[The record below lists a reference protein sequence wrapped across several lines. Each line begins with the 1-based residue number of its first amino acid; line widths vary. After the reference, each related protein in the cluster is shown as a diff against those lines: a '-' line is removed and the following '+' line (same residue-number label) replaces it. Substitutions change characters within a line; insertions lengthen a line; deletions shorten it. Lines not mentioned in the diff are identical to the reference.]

1 MLKSF
6 DQIKAQLGQFNQKKR
21 IGVIAAQDEH
31 TLDAVVLAAR
41 DGLVEPVLIGKKKE
55 TTELLKHL
63 GQNPGDFEIVEAD
76 EADECAKTA
85 ALLVR
90 GGSLDCLIKGK
101 IETGTMMRA
110 LVNKE
115 YGIRDS
121 ETMSHISFYESPYY
135 HKLFASTD
143 GALLTY
149 PTLEQK
155 KGEIENAV
163 KVFHKLGTELPKVA
177 VLAAV
182 DSVNP
187 KMKESVEAA
196 ELKAMWQEGKITG
209 CIVEGPITYDI
220 ALQKEAADIKGF
232 PSPVAG
238 DADIL
243 VLPDIMSGNLLLKA
257 LSVTGDAKFAGTVI
271 GAKVPVVITSRSM
284 PMRDKYLSILLN
296 AVIGKIQ

>member
-6 DQIKAQLGQFNQKKR
+6 DVIKEQLGRQEQKKR

-31 TLDAVVLAAR
+31 TLDAVVLAAK
-41 DGLVEPVLIGKKKE
+41 DGLVEPVLIGKKNE
-55 TTELLKHL
+55 ITVLLEHL
-63 GQNPGDFEIVEAD
+63 DNKPDDFEIIDVA
-76 EADECAKTA
+76 EADECAKSA

-90 GGSLDCLIKGK
+90 DGTLDCLIKGK
-101 IETGTMMRA
+101 IETGTMMKA

-121 ETMSHISFYESPYY
+121 EVMSHISFYESPYY

-163 KVFHKLGTELPKVA
+163 KVFHKLGVEKPKVA

-196 ELKAMWQEGKITG
+196 DLKALWQAGKITG
-209 CIVEGPITYDI
+209 CIVEGPISYDL
-220 ALQKEAADIKGF
+220 ALSSEAAEIKEYK
-232 PSPVAG
+232 SPVAG

-257 LSVTGDAKFAGTVI
+257 MSVTGNAKFAGTVI
-271 GAKVPVVITSRSM
+271 GAKVPIVITSRSM
-284 PMRDKYLSILLN
+284 PMRDKYLSIVLN
-296 AVIGKIQ
+296 AVIGKL

>member
-1 MLKSF
+1 MIRSF
-6 DQIKAQLGQFNQKKR
+6 DEIKARLGRQEQKKR

-31 TLDAVVLAAR
+31 TLDAVVLAAK
-41 DGLVEPVLIGKKKE
+41 DGLVEPVLIGRKSEIAVLLEHLEKK
-55 TTELLKHL
+55 
-63 GQNPGDFEIVEAD
+63 QDDFEIIDVNEP
-76 EADECAKTA
+76 DECAKCA
-85 ALLVR
+85 AMLVR

-101 IETGTMMRA
+101 IETGTMMKA

-121 ETMSHISFYESPYY
+121 EVMSHISFYESPYY

-163 KVFHKLGTELPKVA
+163 KVFHKLGIINPKVA

-196 ELKAMWQEGKITG
+196 ELKAMWQEGRITG
-209 CIVEGPITYDI
+209 CIVEGPISYDL
-220 ALQKEAADIKGF
+220 ALSREAAEIKAYE
-232 PSPVAG
+232 SPVAG

-243 VLPDIMSGNLLLKA
+243 VLPDIMAGNLLLKA
-257 LSVTGDAKFAGTVI
+257 MSVTGNAKFAGTVI
-271 GAKVPVVITSRSM
+271 GARVPIVITSRSM
-284 PMRDKYLSILLN
+284 PMRDKYLSVVLN
-296 AVIGKIQ
+296 AVIGKL

>member
-1 MLKSF
+1 MTRSKRSWGSINRKSVS
-6 DQIKAQLGQFNQKKR
+6 A
-21 IGVIAAQDEH
+21 VIAAHEEH
-31 TLDAVVLAAR
+31 TLDAVVLAAK
-41 DGLVEPVLIGKKKE
+41 DGLVEPVLIGKKSEITVILEHLDQKPD
-55 TTELLKHL
+55 EL
-63 GQNPGDFEIVEAD
+63 EIID
-76 EADECAKTA
+76 EAQPEACAKTA
-85 ALLVR
+85 SLLVR
-90 GGSLDCLIKGK
+90 DGKLDCLIKGK
-101 IETGTMMRA
+101 IETGTMMKV

-121 ETMSHISFYESPYY
+121 DVMSHISFYESPYY

-163 KVFHKLGTELPKVA
+163 KVFHKLGVENPKVG

-187 KMKESVEAA
+187 KMNESVEAA
-196 ELKAMWQEGKITG
+196 ELKAMWQDGKITG

-220 ALQKEAADIKGF
+220 ALSKEAAEIKGF
-232 PSPVAG
+232 DSPVAG

-243 VLPDIMSGNLLLKA
+243 VFPDIMSGNLLLKA
-257 LSVTGDAKFAGTVI
+257 LSLTGNAKFAGTVI

-284 PMRDKYLSILLN
+284 PMRDKYLSIVLN
-296 AVIGKIQ
+296 AVIGKL

>member
-6 DQIKAQLGQFNQKKR
+6 DELKSQLGQLKEKKR
-21 IGVIAAQDEH
+21 IGVVAAQDEH
-31 TLDAVVLAAR
+31 TLDAVVLAAQ

-55 TTELLKHL
+55 ISTLLEHL
-63 GQNPGDFEIVEAD
+63 DQKPGDYEIIDVDDVE
-76 EADECAKTA
+76 ECAKTA
-85 ALLVR
+85 ALQVR
-90 GGSLDCLIKGK
+90 AGHLDCLIKG
-101 IETGTMMRA
+101 ILETGTLMKAM
-110 LVNKE
+110 VNKD

-135 HKLFASTD
+135 HKLFASSD

-163 KVFHKLGTELPKVA
+163 KVFHKLGVATPKVA

-196 ELKAMWQEGKITG
+196 ALKKMWEDGELTG
-209 CIVEGPITYDI
+209 CIVEGPISYDL
-220 ALQKEAADIKGF
+220 ALSSEAAEIKKYS
-232 PSPVAG
+232 SPVAG
-238 DADIL
+238 DADFL
-243 VLPDIMSGNLLLKA
+243 LFPDIMSGNLLLKA
-257 LSVTGDAKFAGTVI
+257 LSLTGGAKFAGTII
-271 GAKVPVVITSRSM
+271 GAKVPIVVTSRSM

-296 AVIGKIQ
+296 AVIGKL

>member
-6 DQIKAQLGQFNQKKR
+6 DQIKAQLGQQGQKKR

-31 TLDAVVLAAR
+31 TLDAVVLAAT
-41 DGLVEPVLIGKKKE
+41 DGLVEPVLLGRKKE
-55 TTELLKHL
+55 IVPLLEHL
-63 GQNPGDFEIVEAD
+63 DKKADDFEIIDIE
-76 EADECAKTA
+76 EPDECAKSA

-90 GGSLDCLIKGK
+90 GGSIDCLIKGK
-101 IETGTMMRA
+101 IETGAMMKA

-121 ETMSHISFYESPYY
+121 EVMSHISFYESPYY
-135 HKLFASTD
+135 HKIFASTD

-149 PTLEQK
+149 PTLAQK

-163 KVFHKLGTELPKVA
+163 NVFHKLGIENPKVG

-196 ELKAMWQEGKITG
+196 ELKTMWQNGEITG
-209 CIVEGPITYDI
+209 CVVEGPITYDI
-220 ALQKEAADIKGF
+220 ALSKEAAEIKGF
-232 PSPVAG
+232 DSPVAG

-243 VLPDIMSGNLLLKA
+243 VFPDIMSGNLLLKA

-284 PMRDKYLSILLN
+284 PMRDKYLSIVLN
-296 AVIGKIQ
+296 AVIGKL

>member
-6 DQIKAQLGQFNQKKR
+6 DEIKAQLGQHKQKKR
-21 IGVIAAQDEH
+21 IGVIAAHEEH
-31 TLDAVVLAAR
+31 TLDAVVLAAK
-41 DGLVEPVLIGKKKE
+41 DGLVEPVLIGKKSEITVILEHLDQKPD
-55 TTELLKHL
+55 EL
-63 GQNPGDFEIVEAD
+63 EIID
-76 EADECAKTA
+76 EAQPETCAKTTS
-85 ALLVR
+85 LLVR
-90 GGSLDCLIKGK
+90 DGKLDCLIKGK
-101 IETGTMMRA
+101 IETGTMMKV

-121 ETMSHISFYESPYY
+121 DIMSHISFYESPYY

-163 KVFHKLGTELPKVA
+163 KVFHKLGVENPKVG

-187 KMKESVEAA
+187 KMNESVEAA
-196 ELKAMWQEGKITG
+196 ELKAMWQDGEITG

-220 ALQKEAADIKGF
+220 ALSKEAAEIKGF
-232 PSPVAG
+232 DSPVAG

-243 VLPDIMSGNLLLKA
+243 VFPDIMSGNLLLKA
-257 LSVTGDAKFAGTVI
+257 LSLTGNAKFAGTVI

-284 PMRDKYLSILLN
+284 PMRDKYLSIVLN
-296 AVIGKIQ
+296 AVIGKL

>member
-6 DQIKAQLGQFNQKKR
+6 DQIKAQLGQHAEKKR

-31 TLDAVVLAAR
+31 TLDAVVSAAG
-41 DGLVEPVLIGKKKE
+41 DGLVEPVLIGRKNLI
-55 TTELLKHL
+55 TELLEHL
-63 GQNPGDFEIVEAD
+63 GEKPGSYEIIDID
-76 EADECAKTA
+76 EPEECAKSA
-85 ALLVR
+85 AQLVR
-90 GGSLDCLIKGK
+90 SGRLDCLIKGK
-101 IETGTMMRA
+101 IETGVMMKA

-121 ETMSHISFYESPYY
+121 AVMSHISFYESPYY

-163 KVFHKLGTELPKVA
+163 KAFHRLGVNEPKVA

-196 ELKAMWQEGKITG
+196 ELKAMWQEGQITG
-209 CIVEGPITYDI
+209 CIVEGPISYDL
-220 ALQKEAADIKGF
+220 ALSKEAAEIKGYQ
-232 PSPVAG
+232 SPVAG

-271 GAKVPVVITSRSM
+271 GAKVPIVITSRSM
-284 PMRDKYLSILLN
+284 PMRDKYLSIVLN
-296 AVIGKIQ
+296 AVIGKL

>member
-1 MLKSF
+1 
-6 DQIKAQLGQFNQKKR
+6 
-21 IGVIAAQDEH
+21 VIAAQDEH
-31 TLDAVVLAAR
+31 TLDAVVLAAGE
-41 DGLVEPVLIGKKKE
+41 GLVEPVLIGKKTE
-55 TTELLKHL
+55 ITELLAHL
-63 GQNPGDFEIVEAD
+63 GQKPGDFEIIGVD
-76 EADECAKTA
+76 EADACARTA
-85 ALLVR
+85 AQLVR
-90 GGSLDCLIKGK
+90 GGSLDCLIKGR
-101 IETGTMMRA
+101 IETGTMMKA

-115 YGIRDS
+115 YGIRNS
-121 ETMSHISFYESPYY
+121 ETMSHISFFESPYY

-163 KVFHKLGTELPKVA
+163 KAFHKLGIEQPKVG

-196 ELKAMWQEGKITG
+196 ELKTMWLEGIITG
-209 CIVEGPITYDI
+209 CVVEGPISYDI
-220 ALQKEAADIKGF
+220 ALSAEAAEIKGF
-232 PSPVAG
+232 SSPVAG

-257 LSVTGDAKFAGTVI
+257 LSVTGNAKFAGTVI
-271 GAKVPVVITSRSM
+271 GARVPVVITSRSM
-284 PMRDKYLSILLN
+284 PMRDKYLSIILN
-296 AVIGKIQ
+296 AVIGKIE

>member
-1 MLKSF
+1 MLKTF
-6 DQIKAQLGQFNQKKR
+6 EEIKAQLGQLSQKKR

-31 TLDAVVLAAR
+31 TLDAVVLAAK
-41 DGLVEPVLIGKKKE
+41 DGLVEPVLIGNK
-55 TTELLKHL
+55 TEINVILEHL
-63 GQNPGDFEIVEAD
+63 GNKPDDFEIVEAS
-76 EADECAKTA
+76 EPETCAKTA
-85 ALLVR
+85 SLLVR
-90 GGSLDCLIKGK
+90 GGELDCLIKGK
-101 IETGTMMRA
+101 IETGTMMKA
-110 LVNKE
+110 IVNKE

-121 ETMSHISFYESPYY
+121 DVMSHISFYESPYY

-163 KVFHKLGTELPKVA
+163 KVFHKLGVRQPKVA

-196 ELKAMWQEGKITG
+196 ELKTMWQAGKITG
-209 CIVEGPITYDI
+209 CIVEGPISYDL
-220 ALQKEAADIKGF
+220 ALSGEAAEIKAYQ
-232 PSPVAG
+232 SPVAG

-243 VLPDIMSGNLLLKA
+243 ILPDIMSGNLLLKA
-257 LSVTGDAKFAGTVI
+257 MSVTGNAKFAGTVI
-271 GAKVPVVITSRSM
+271 GAKVPIVITSRSM
-284 PMRDKYLSILLN
+284 PMRDKYLSIILN
-296 AVIGKIQ
+296 AVIGKL

>member
-1 MLKSF
+1 MLNSF
-6 DQIKAQLGQFNQKKR
+6 EQIKAQLGQAQQKKR

-31 TLDAVVLAAR
+31 TLDAVVLAAK
-41 DGLVEPVLIGKKKE
+41 DGLVEPVLLGRKSEIAV
-55 TTELLKHL
+55 LLEHL
-63 GQNPGDFEIVEAD
+63 NNKPGDFEIIDIE
-76 EADECAKTA
+76 EPEECAKSA

-90 GGSLDCLIKGK
+90 SGQLDCLIKGK
-101 IETGTMMRA
+101 IETGAMMKA

-121 ETMSHISFYESPYY
+121 ETMSHISFYESPFY

-155 KGEIENAV
+155 KGEIDNAV
-163 KVFHKLGTELPKVA
+163 KAFHRLGVPEPKVA

-209 CIVEGPITYDI
+209 CIVEGPISYDL
-220 ALQKEAADIKGF
+220 ALSKEAAEIKGYQ
-232 PSPVAG
+232 SPVAG

-271 GAKVPVVITSRSM
+271 GARVPIVITSRSM
-284 PMRDKYLSILLN
+284 PMRDKYLSIVLN
-296 AVIGKIQ
+296 AVIGKL

>member
-6 DQIKAQLGQFNQKKR
+6 DQIKAQLGQNKQKKR
-21 IGVIAAQDEH
+21 IGVVAAQDEH
-31 TLDAVVLAAR
+31 TLDAVVLAAS
-41 DGLVEPVLIGKKKE
+41 DGLVEPVLLGRKNEIVQILE
-55 TTELLKHL
+55 HL
-63 GQNPGDFEIVEAD
+63 GNTPDCFEMIDIAEP
-76 EADECAKTA
+76 EECAVRA
-85 ALLVR
+85 AQLVR
-90 GGSLDCLIKGK
+90 GGELDCLIKGK
-101 IETGTMMRA
+101 IETGAIMKAM
-110 LVNKE
+110 VNKE

-121 ETMSHISFYESPYY
+121 ETLSHISFYESPYY

-163 KVFHKLGTELPKVA
+163 KAFHKLGITEPKVA

-196 ELKAMWQEGKITG
+196 ELKAMWQDGKITG
-209 CIVEGPITYDI
+209 CVVEGPITYDI
-220 ALQKEAADIKGF
+220 ALQKEAAEIKGF
-232 PSPVAG
+232 QSPVAG

-271 GAKVPVVITSRSM
+271 GAKVPIVITSRSM
-284 PMRDKYLSILLN
+284 PMRDKYLSIVLN
-296 AVIGKIQ
+296 AVIGKL

>member
-6 DQIKAQLGQFNQKKR
+6 DQIKAHLGQIKEKKR

-31 TLDAVVLAAR
+31 TLDAVVLAAG
-41 DGLVEPVLIGKKKE
+41 DGLVEPVLLGRKNEIHH
-55 TTELLKHL
+55 LLEHL
-63 GQNPGDFEIVEAD
+63 GQKPGDFEIIDQGEP
-76 EADECAKTA
+76 EECAKTA

-90 GGSLDCLIKGK
+90 DGNLDCLIKGK
-101 IETGTMMRA
+101 IETGAMMKA

-115 YGIRDS
+115 FGIRDS
-121 ETMSHISFYESPYY
+121 EVMSHISFYESPFY

-163 KVFHKLGTELPKVA
+163 KAFQRLGVPEPKVA

-196 ELKAMWQEGKITG
+196 ELKAMWQDGKITG
-209 CIVEGPITYDI
+209 CIVEGPISYDL
-220 ALQKEAADIKGF
+220 ALSKEAAEIKDYQ
-232 PSPVAG
+232 SPVAG

-257 LSVTGDAKFAGTVI
+257 LSVTGNAKFAGTVI
-271 GAKVPVVITSRSM
+271 GAKVPIVITSRSM
-284 PMRDKYLSILLN
+284 PMRDKYLSIVLN
-296 AVIGKIQ
+296 AVIGKL

>member
-6 DQIKAQLGQFNQKKR
+6 DVIKEQLGRQEQKKR

-31 TLDAVVLAAR
+31 TLDAVVLAAK
-41 DGLVEPVLIGKKKE
+41 DGLVEPVLIGKKNE
-55 TTELLKHL
+55 ITVFLEHL
-63 GQNPGDFEIVEAD
+63 DNKPDDFEIIDVA
-76 EADECAKTA
+76 EADECAKSA

-90 GGSLDCLIKGK
+90 DGTLDCLIKGK
-101 IETGTMMRA
+101 IETGTMMKA

-121 ETMSHISFYESPYY
+121 EVMSHISFYESPYY

-163 KVFHKLGTELPKVA
+163 KVFHKLGVEKPKVA

-196 ELKAMWQEGKITG
+196 DLKALWQAGKITG
-209 CIVEGPITYDI
+209 CIVEGPISYDL
-220 ALQKEAADIKGF
+220 ALSSEAAEIKEYK
-232 PSPVAG
+232 SPVAG

-257 LSVTGDAKFAGTVI
+257 MSVTGNAKFAGTVI
-271 GAKVPVVITSRSM
+271 GAKVPIVITSRSM
-284 PMRDKYLSILLN
+284 PMRDKYLSIVLN
-296 AVIGKIQ
+296 AVIGKL

>member
-6 DQIKAQLGQFNQKKR
+6 DEIKEQLGQHEKKKR
-21 IGVIAAQDEH
+21 IGVIAAHEEH
-31 TLDAVVLAAR
+31 TLDAVVLAAK
-41 DGLVEPVLIGKKKE
+41 DGLVEPVLIGKK
-55 TTELLKHL
+55 TEITVLLEHL
-63 GQNPGDFEIVEAD
+63 DQRPDELEIIDKAEPEA
-76 EADECAKTA
+76 CAKTA
-85 ALLVR
+85 SLLVR
-90 GGSLDCLIKGK
+90 DGKLDCLIKGK
-101 IETGTMMRA
+101 IETGTMMKA

-121 ETMSHISFYESPYY
+121 DVMSHISFYESPYY

-143 GALLTY
+143 GALLVY

-163 KVFHKLGTELPKVA
+163 KVFHKLRVVNPKVG

-196 ELKAMWQEGKITG
+196 ELKAMWQDGKING

-220 ALQKEAADIKGF
+220 ALSKEAAEIKGF
-232 PSPVAG
+232 NSPVAG

-243 VLPDIMSGNLLLKA
+243 VFPDIMSGNLLLKA
-257 LSVTGDAKFAGTVI
+257 LSLTGNAKFAGTVI
-271 GAKVPVVITSRSM
+271 GAKVPIVITSRSM
-284 PMRDKYLSILLN
+284 PMRDKYLSIVLN
-296 AVIGKIQ
+296 AVIGKL